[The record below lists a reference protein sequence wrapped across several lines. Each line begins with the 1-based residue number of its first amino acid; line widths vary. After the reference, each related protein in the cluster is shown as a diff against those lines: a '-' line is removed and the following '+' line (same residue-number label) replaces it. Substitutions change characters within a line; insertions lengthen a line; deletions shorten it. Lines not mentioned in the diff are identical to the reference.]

1 MSEEFNHQERN
12 SSSLDG
18 LKPWFWIAVV
28 IVAIGVGLSIL
39 LWVLKLVF
47 GIAIVAVI
55 VLGLIIFLPKLFNN
69 KDNSTPE

>member
-1 MSEEFNHQERN
+1 MSEEFNHQEKG
-12 SSSLDG
+12 SFLDS

-28 IVAIGVGLSIL
+28 IVAVGIGLSIL

-55 VLGLIIFLPKLFNN
+55 VLGLIIFLPKLFKG